1 MRERDASWGLACGDG
16 LNGSD
21 LGFGYLVTGGGGQS
35 FCVLAFIP
43 ERKIGLCVGLCF

>member
-21 LGFGYLVTGGGGQS
+21 LGFGYLVTGGGGTE
-35 FCVLAFIP
+35 F
-43 ERKIGLCVGLCF
+43 LCVGFYS